1 MRNSWCIECI
11 TEGSNPFFQNSAYSN
26 EQTDWRQHLWG
37 AQWGVGWGWSH
48 RIRTAN
54 IFKTRERRGWQGE
67 GGGEA
72 SNYKMQWKWYF
83 SAPRLK
89 EGKNKSRRA
98 KAQRSRLRRD
108 KSADTMLAGIKA
120 IDICRTVGASYSHLV
135 LTPLHAIEYWANC
148 HATGPAHNNT
158 SFYMSASHLL
168 LIKQFRICA
177 LGFGKSLETSIS
189 EDSRPCSSTPL
200 LQLTWLTER
209 VHRKCHTL
217 SARDLSFSP
226 Y

>member
-1 MRNSWCIECI
+1 MLFQTWLFMRNFRWIECI

-26 EQTDWRQHLWG
+26 KQTDWRQHLWG
-37 AQWGVGWGWSH
+37 AQWGVVRGWSH

-54 IFKTRERRGWQGE
+54 IFKTRERRGWRCRDRGRV
-67 GGGEA
+67 EA

-89 EGKNKSRRA
+89 EGKNKSRGA

-135 LTPLHAIEYWANC
+135 LTPLLAIEYWANWRS
-148 HATGPAHNNT
+148 TDPAHNNT
-158 SFYMSASHLL
+158 SFLYV
-168 LIKQFRICA
+168 C
-177 LGFGKSLETSIS
+177 
-189 EDSRPCSSTPL
+189 
-200 LQLTWLTER
+200 
-209 VHRKCHTL
+209 
-217 SARDLSFSP
+217 
-226 Y
+226 